1 MSIARRLSGGNP
13 RSLGDVAAVIEAV
26 LDDPAQLEELFGCL
40 FCDDPIVRMR
50 AADGLEKIAGQR
62 PELVIPY
69 LERLLGDVAT
79 IEQPSIQWHLA
90 QIVAE
95 VPLDRDQR
103 QCAIK
108 VLKRNLEH
116 SEDWIVLTVTMES
129 LARFAKDDAKLRRWL
144 LPVLRSRLADERK
157 AVVKRAGKLLKGL
170 ELSAR
175 DAGGGAS
182 ETPPPDADSRVLR

>member
-1 MSIARRLSGGNP
+1 LDKVTISIARRLSGGNP

-62 PELVIPY
+62 PELMIPY

-90 QIVAE
+90 QILAE

-103 QCAIK
+103 QRAIK

-129 LARFAKDDAKLRRWL
+129 LARFATDDAKLRRWL
-144 LPVLRSRLADERK
+144 VPVLRSWLADERK
-157 AVVKRAGKLLKGL
+157 AVAKRAGKLLKGL

-175 DAGGGAS
+175 DSGGGTA
-182 ETPPPDADSRVLR
+182 T